1 MKLTILISASERYK
15 QPGEL
20 ATFFYFLETCKMIF
34 LDVIILNKKTR
45 R

>member
-20 ATFFYFLETCKMIF
+20 ATFFLFFRNLQDDFFRCDNFK
-34 LDVIILNKKTR
+34 
-45 R
+45 